1 MSLPVPFS
9 HMAFIRARAGCS
21 QALGT
26 RLSGLLEPSRQAP
39 GCLQFSLQHS
49 QGDPALWLVYGFWSD
64 QAAMTAYFNTPA
76 MSVFAELV
84 QELLVDSLDFH
95 TFRDVAQPQAEAHCA
110 GVMQRRAG

>member
-21 QALGT
+21 QALGA

-49 QGDPALWLVYGFWSD
+49 QGDPALWLVCGFWRD

-95 TFRDVAQPQAEAHCA
+95 TFRDIAQPQAMAQCP